1 MTEAPITKTEDVD
14 NSNGSNTAA
23 NKPVPNKIERGHSA
37 PITAL
42 ELLLFAPI
50 AVLILEGFFTI
61 AGVGEQ
67 NFMKPDLELGSIHI
81 PGKLVTWRLEG
92 YSRESFSKAGW
103 RDVERT
109 VEKPAN
115 TYRVAL
121 IGDSAT
127 ESLQVPL
134 EQVWATI
141 AEKQINQDLAA
152 APNAAV
158 TKSAQ
163 PNKKPPHVEVINF
176 GVSGYSTS
184 QELLLLQKEVVKYKP
199 DLIVVLYSRGDS
211 DESSVDPAKYATAE
225 PRPYFYLDQN
235 NQLQLDRTV
244 LLANKAKLQSNPILE
259 FLRAHSRIYGVFDQ
273 TNFQLNLT
281 DKFYVKLRRIYTQ
294 ITEKLSGTNTLS
306 AAEKAEQPQYPKQDS
321 FKVTQALMTQIQNTA
336 KANGARFL
344 LLTFPDMGN
353 IDPVFTAQLPA
364 LAKQGQTEGFD
375 VLELSQPFRDYK
387 GNEQLFYQVHFA
399 SGGHKVA
406 AQVLSQYVE
415 KLISE
420 QQHSTEPKAEQSK

>member
-1 MTEAPITKTEDVD
+1 
-14 NSNGSNTAA
+14 
-23 NKPVPNKIERGHSA
+23 
-37 PITAL
+37 
-42 ELLLFAPI
+42 
-50 AVLILEGFFTI
+50 
-61 AGVGEQ
+61 
-67 NFMKPDLELGSIHI
+67 
-81 PGKLVTWRLEG
+81 
-92 YSRESFSKAGW
+92 
-103 RDVERT
+103 
-109 VEKPAN
+109 
-115 TYRVAL
+115 
-121 IGDSAT
+121 
-127 ESLQVPL
+127 
-134 EQVWATI
+134 
-141 AEKQINQDLAA
+141 
-152 APNAAV
+152 
-158 TKSAQ
+158 
-163 PNKKPPHVEVINF
+163 VINF

-184 QELLLLQKEVVKYKP
+184 QELLLLQKDVVKYKP

-235 NQLQLDRTV
+235 NQLKLDRTV

-259 FLRAHSRIYGVFDQ
+259 YLRAHSRIYGVFDQ

-294 ITEKLSGTNTLS
+294 ITEKLSGTNKLS
-306 AAEKAEQPQYPKQDS
+306 AAEEAEQPHYPKPDS
-321 FKVTQALMTQIQNTA
+321 FKVTQALMTRIQNTA
-336 KANGARFL
+336 KASGAHFL

-364 LAKQGQTEGFD
+364 LAKQGQAEGFD
-375 VLELSQPFRDYK
+375 VVELSQPFREYK

-420 QQHSTEPKAEQSK
+420 QQHAPEPKAEQSE

>member
-1 MTEAPITKTEDVD
+1 MPDAPITKIEDVD
-14 NSNGSNTAA
+14 PNLVG
-23 NKPVPNKIERGHSA
+23 KPVAAKVQRGHSA

-42 ELLLFAPI
+42 EFLLFAPL
-50 AVLILEGFFTI
+50 AVLILEGFFTLT
-61 AGVGEQ
+61 GVGEQ
-67 NFMKPDLELGSIHI
+67 NFMKPDLELGSVHI

-115 TYRVAL
+115 TFRVAL

-152 APNAAV
+152 A
-158 TKSAQ
+158 KSITSSSASGSAFGSSA
-163 PNKKPPHVEVINF
+163 PSSSSPPHVEVINF

-184 QELLLLQKEVVKYKP
+184 QELLLLRKEVVKYKP

-211 DESSVDPAKYATAE
+211 DESSVDPAKYSTAE

-244 LLANKAKLQSNPILE
+244 LLANKQKLQSNPILE
-259 FLRAHSRIYGVFDQ
+259 YLRAHSRIYGVFDQ

-306 AAEKAEQPQYPKQDS
+306 AAEKAAQPHYPKPDS
-321 FKVTQALMTQIQNTA
+321 FKVTQALMSQIQETA
-336 KANGARFL
+336 KANGSRFL

-375 VLELSQPFRDYK
+375 VVELSQPFRDFK
-387 GNEQLFYQVHFA
+387 GKEALFYQVHFA
-399 SGGHKVA
+399 AGGHKVA

-415 KLISE
+415 KLIAEQE
-420 QQHSTEPKAEQSK
+420 QQKKH

>member
-1 MTEAPITKTEDVD
+1 MPDAPITRIEDTD
-14 NSNGSNTAA
+14 ANTAG
-23 NKPVPNKIERGHSA
+23 KQVSTKVQRGHSA

-42 ELLLFAPI
+42 ELLLFAPL
-50 AVLILEGFFTI
+50 AVLLLEGFFTLT
-61 AGVGEQ
+61 GVGEQ
-67 NFMKPDLELGSIHI
+67 NFMKPDLELGSVHI

-103 RDVERT
+103 RDIERN

-115 TYRVAL
+115 TFRVAL

-141 AEKQINQDLAA
+141 AEKQINQDLTAA
-152 APNAAV
+152 
-158 TKSAQ
+158 KSTTSSSTSGA
-163 PNKKPPHVEVINF
+163 NSSSASSSPPHVEVINF

-184 QELLLLQKEVVKYKP
+184 QELLLLKKEIVKYKP

-211 DESSVDPAKYATAE
+211 DESSVDPSKYSTAE

-244 LLANKAKLQSNPILE
+244 LLANKQKLQSNPILE
-259 FLRAHSRIYGVFDQ
+259 YLRAHSRIYGVFDQ

-294 ITEKLSGTNTLS
+294 ITEKLSGSNTLS
-306 AAEKAEQPQYPKQDS
+306 AAEKTVQPHYPKPDS
-321 FKVTQALMTQIQNTA
+321 FKVTQALMSQIQDTA

-364 LAKQGQTEGFD
+364 LAKQGQAEGFD
-375 VLELSQPFRDYK
+375 VVELSQPFRDFK
-387 GNEQLFYQVHFA
+387 GKEALFYQVHFA
-399 SGGHKVA
+399 AGGHKVA

-415 KLISE
+415 KLIAEQE
-420 QQHSTEPKAEQSK
+420 QQKKH

>member
-1 MTEAPITKTEDVD
+1 MPEAPITKTEDVD
-14 NSNGSNTAA
+14 NSSNSNSNGNNTVA
-23 NKPVPNKIERGHSA
+23 NKPATTKVERGHSA
-37 PITAL
+37 PISAL
-42 ELLLFAPI
+42 ELLLFTPL

-92 YSRESFSKAGW
+92 YSRETFSKAGW
-103 RDVERT
+103 RDLERT

-141 AEKQINQDLAA
+141 AEKQINQDLATA
-152 APNAAV
+152 SKQTN
-158 TKSAQ
+158 Q

-235 NQLQLDRTV
+235 NQLKLDRTV
-244 LLANKAKLQSNPILE
+244 LLANKGKLQSNPVLE

-306 AAEKAEQPQYPKQDS
+306 AAEKAEQPHYPKQDS
-321 FKVTQALMTQIQNTA
+321 FKVTQALMSQIQSTA

-364 LAKQGQTEGFD
+364 LAKQGKAEGFD
-375 VLELSQPFRDYK
+375 VLELSQPFREYK
-387 GNEQLFYQVHFA
+387 GKEQLFYQVHFA

-415 KLISE
+415 GLIS
-420 QQHSTEPKAEQSK
+420 K

>member
-1 MTEAPITKTEDVD
+1 MPEAPITKTEDVD
-14 NSNGSNTAA
+14 NETAGMHSA
-23 NKPVPNKIERGHSA
+23 AKDQRGHSA

-42 ELLLFAPI
+42 ELLLFTPL

-115 TYRVAL
+115 TYRIAL

-152 APNAAV
+152 IKAKQP
-158 TKSAQ
+158 KS
-163 PNKKPPHVEVINF
+163 NPPHVEVINF

-235 NQLQLDRTV
+235 NQLKLDRTV
-244 LLANKAKLQSNPILE
+244 LLANKQKLQSNPVLE

-306 AAEKAEQPQYPKQDS
+306 AAEKAEQPHYPKQDS
-321 FKVTQALMTQIQNTA
+321 FKVTQALMSQIQNTA
-336 KANGARFL
+336 KANGSRFL

-406 AQVLSQYVE
+406 AQVLSKYVE
-415 KLISE
+415 KLLSE
-420 QQHSTEPKAEQSK
+420 QLQSTEPKAEQSD

>member
-1 MTEAPITKTEDVD
+1 MPEAPITKTEDVD
-14 NSNGSNTAA
+14 NSAA
-23 NKPVPNKIERGHSA
+23 ALQVAAAKTQRGHSA

-42 ELLLFAPI
+42 ELLLLTPL

-141 AEKQINQDLAA
+141 AEKQINLDLAA
-152 APNAAV
+152 I
-158 TKSAQ
+158 KDKQ
-163 PNKKPPHVEVINF
+163 PNSNPPHVEVINF

-235 NQLQLDRTV
+235 NQLKLDRTV
-244 LLANKAKLQSNPILE
+244 LIANKQKLQSNPILE

-294 ITEKLSGTNTLS
+294 ITEKLSGTNKLS
-306 AAEKAEQPQYPKQDS
+306 PAEEAEKPHYPKQDS
-321 FKVTQALMTQIQNTA
+321 FKVTQALMSQIQNTA
-336 KANGARFL
+336 KANGSRFL

-364 LAKQGQTEGFD
+364 LAKQGQSEGFD

-406 AQVLSQYVE
+406 AQVLSKYVE

-420 QQHSTEPKAEQSK
+420 QIQSTEPKAELSK

>member
-1 MTEAPITKTEDVD
+1 MPEAPITKTGDVD
-14 NSNGSNTAA
+14 NSSNGSTVAD
-23 NKPVPNKIERGHSA
+23 KPSASKIQRGHSA

-42 ELLLFAPI
+42 ELLLFTPL

-152 APNAAV
+152 IKAKQP
-158 TKSAQ
+158 KS
-163 PNKKPPHVEVINF
+163 NPPRVEVINF

-235 NQLQLDRTV
+235 NQLKLDRTV
-244 LLANKAKLQSNPILE
+244 LLANKQKLQSNPILE
-259 FLRAHSRIYGVFDQ
+259 YLRAHSRIYGVFDQ

-294 ITEKLSGTNTLS
+294 ITEKLSGTNKLS
-306 AAEKAEQPQYPKQDS
+306 AAEEAEQPHYPKQDS
-321 FKVTQALMTQIQNTA
+321 FKVTQALMSQIQNTA
-336 KANGARFL
+336 KANGSRFL

-375 VLELSQPFRDYK
+375 VVELSQPFREYK

-406 AQVLSQYVE
+406 AQVLSKYVE

-420 QQHSTEPKAEQSK
+420 QLQSTEPKTEQSE